1 MTLSESSPRRKPQIS
16 HITIVNDEWEGIW
29 KETVMIYLTVLSHRS
44 GGTEVKNVNHYNI
57 LSLNRDS
64 NPGATESEA
73 QC

>member
-1 MTLSESSPRRKPQIS
+1 
-16 HITIVNDEWEGIW
+16 VNDEWEGIW